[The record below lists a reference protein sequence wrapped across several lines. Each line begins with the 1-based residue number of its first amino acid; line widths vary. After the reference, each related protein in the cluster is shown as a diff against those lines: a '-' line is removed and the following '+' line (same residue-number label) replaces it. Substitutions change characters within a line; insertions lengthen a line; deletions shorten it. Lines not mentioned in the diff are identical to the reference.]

1 MNAEPGELVFEEN
14 WDDFN
19 MDIWEHEL
27 TMGGG
32 GNWEFQE
39 KVFSDILDS
48 IKTDFAKKFENITF
62 KTQKRRIITIVQ
74 TATFEIISCLSCLRH
89 WRT

>member
-1 MNAEPGELVFEEN
+1 MCYMNAEPGELVFEEN

-39 KVFSDILDS
+39 KVFTYMIHLYL
-48 IKTDFAKKFENITF
+48 TF
-62 KTQKRRIITIVQ
+62 DEK
-74 TATFEIISCLSCLRH
+74 
-89 WRT
+89 